1 MRNLVLSLVAI
12 GLPRRSHQSV
22 VEGKADI
29 AAKRLGPGCKALLL
43 ARDKSVQR
51 VEHQGPDP
59 CQRTLLCGLPDQI
72 IQHRDQETFGL
83 ARPRAA
89 RNQNRLR
96 LLRAERSEEHTS
108 ELQSLMR
115 ISYAVFCLKKK
126 TNKHKHDTYS
136 QEIVTHN

>member
-96 LLRAERSEEHTS
+96 LLRAEPFPPRQKLGRAQWWERVW
-108 ELQSLMR
+108 Q
-115 ISYAVFCLKKK
+115 
-126 TNKHKHDTYS
+126 DG
-136 QEIVTHN
+136 EIR